1 MEINNKKD
9 IGLDKN
15 AGVKSAV
22 DGLKTEATQQADSQ
36 KNITRGKI
44 SELRAS
50 IDDLESSKIDS
61 ASGSIDSLTDKT
73 QVIYQENT
81 GQNVNRSVLR
91 DEITMTILGQ
101 ENEIKNPQYT
111 ADIKETF
118 AKEPNLVL
126 KGSLETDNS
135 KLDAAISHLTGK
147 LDEKT
152 QELNLLEGS
161 NSVVEVVNGV
171 QNEILDPEKI
181 EEEIRNETDNS
192 KNKTDALS
200 KDKDLN
206 NETSATSLLEN
217 AQNTIS
223 MLNENNRE
231 ASLKEIKISV

>member
-171 QNEILDPEKI
+171 QNEILDPEKV
-181 EEEIRNETDNS
+181 EEEIRSETNS
-192 KNKTDALS
+192 SQKKTDDLG
-200 KDKDLN
+200 KDKDSSQ
-206 NETSATSLLEN
+206 EISGSIIEN
-217 AQNTIS
+217 AHSAINI
-223 MLNENNRE
+223 LNENTRE
-231 ASLKEIKISV
+231 RAQRE